1 MLRYVARRLLA
12 TVLVLLAASLLTFVL
27 VSRTADPIAPLRL
40 RQPPVAE
47 STLSN
52 LREDLYLDRGVPER
66 YWLWLTGIGDT
77 HGDIGLLQG
86 KWGPSVNGTDIG
98 SELRHRFAVTFRLV
112 AAALVLAVALA
123 VATGV
128 VGAARPRSRMDRA
141 LSGFAYVALAVPLFW
156 LGALVKQGGVWI
168 NDVIGHRVFWTL
180 GATSPDHASLG
191 TLGRIGDIAG
201 HLALPTATL
210 VLGSYALVSR
220 QQRAALMVSLD
231 SDYVRTARAKGLRE
245 RAVVVRHALRPAL
258 SPTVSLSAL
267 LVAEA
272 LAGSVIV
279 ERIFRWRGM
288 GTFLLEALTAGD
300 AYAVLGYLVVVG
312 VVVSLANLAADVVQ
326 AALDPRVRGDERE

>member
-1 MLRYVARRLLA
+1 VLRYIGRRLLA
-12 TVLVLLAASLLTFVL
+12 TVLVLLAASLLTFLL
-27 VSRTADPIAPLRL
+27 VGRTVDPIGPLRL
-40 RQPPVAE
+40 HQPPPSEA
-47 STLSN
+47 TLAN
-52 LREDLYLDRGVPER
+52 LREHLYLDRALPER

-77 HGDIGLLQG
+77 HGDIGLLRG
-86 KWGPSVNGTDIG
+86 RWGPSVNGTDIG
-98 SELRHRFAVTFRLV
+98 GELRHRFAVTFRLV

-123 VATGV
+123 VVTGI
-128 VGAARPRSRMDRA
+128 VGGARPRSRTDRA
-141 LSGFAYVALAVPLFW
+141 LSGFAYLAMAVPLFW

-168 NDVIGHRVFWTL
+168 NDLVGHRVFWTL
-180 GATSPDHASLG
+180 GATAPDHPSLG

-201 HLALPTATL
+201 HLALPTLTL

-220 QQRAALMVSLD
+220 QQRAALMVSLG

-245 RAVVVRHALRPAL
+245 RAVVLRHALRPAL

-288 GTFLLEALTAGD
+288 GTFLLDALTVGD

-312 VVVSLANLAADVVQ
+312 VVVSLANLAADVMQ

>member
-1 MLRYVARRLLA
+1 MLPYVARRLLA
-12 TVLVLLAASLLTFVL
+12 TVLVLLGASVLTFVL
-27 VSRTADPIAPLRL
+27 VSRTADPVEPLRL

-47 STLSN
+47 STIAD
-52 LREDLYLDRGVPER
+52 LREDLYLDRGLPER

-86 KWGPSVNGTDIG
+86 EWGPSVRGTDIG
-98 SELRHRFAVTFRLV
+98 GELRHRFAVTFRLV
-112 AAALVLAVALA
+112 AASLVLAVALA

-128 VGAARPRSRMDRA
+128 VGGARARSRTDRA
-141 LSGFAYVALAVPLFW
+141 LSGAAYVALAVPLFW

-168 NDVIGHRVFWTL
+168 NDLIGRRVLWTL
-180 GATSPDHASLG
+180 GATSPDHGSMG

-201 HLALPTATL
+201 HLVLPTVTL

-220 QQRAALMVSLD
+220 QQRGALIASLD

-245 RAVVVRHALRPAL
+245 RGVILRHALRPAL
-258 SPTVSLSAL
+258 GPTVSLSAL

-288 GTFLLEALTAGD
+288 GTFLLDALTVGD
-300 AYAVLGYLVVVG
+300 TYAVLGYLIVVG
-312 VVVSLANLAADVVQ
+312 VVVSLANLLADVVQ
-326 AALDPRVRGDERE
+326 AVLDPRVREP